1 MDQIRIRKWIP
12 KHCIQSGLFVAG
24 CDKEF
29 SDPSALR
36 RHNRNIHS
44 AITHTCAKC
53 GKTFGDQST
62 WKRHVDGH
70 SPRIVYTC
78 SVCGKGFKRV
88 SQLKR
93 HKRSVHARHT
103 APSEEEGDQPAEV
116 IDKDTEADD
125 DATKASSADSAASPS
140 IRCKCCRAVFRKP
153 YDLKIHMRVHTGE
166 KPHACHL
173 CSKSFARTYN
183 LQLHIRTH
191 TGEKP
196 HACARCGRCFS
207 DVAAFRRHCRT
218 HSGERPYACSLCGAK
233 FTQVLVLI

>member
-103 APSEEEGDQPAEV
+103 APSEEEVDQPAEV
-116 IDKDTEADD
+116 IDKDTEAND
-125 DATKASSADSAASPS
+125 DATKASSADSASSPS

-153 YDLKIHMRVHTGE
+153 
-166 KPHACHL
+166 
-173 CSKSFARTYN
+173 YN